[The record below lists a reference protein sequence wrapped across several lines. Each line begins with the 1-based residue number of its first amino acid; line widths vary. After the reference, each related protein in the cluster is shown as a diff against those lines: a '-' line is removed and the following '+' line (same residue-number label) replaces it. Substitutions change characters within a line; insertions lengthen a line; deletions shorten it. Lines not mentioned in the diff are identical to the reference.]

1 MSKEEKTLSS
11 YEIRRLGHCK
21 DTESCKDKLYCI
33 CPCLPCEKQD
43 CFKPGC
49 KCKRVHP
56 YKG

>member
-1 MSKEEKTLSS
+1 MPKEEKPLSP

-21 DTESCKDKLYCI
+21 ESEFCSKIVYCT
-33 CPCLPCEKQD
+33 CPCLPCQKQD

-49 KCKRVHP
+49 KCDRVHP

>member
-1 MSKEEKTLSS
+1 MTKPDKPLSP

-21 DTESCKDKLYCI
+21 ETEECKNILYCT
-33 CPCLPCEKQD
+33 CACLPCTKQD